1 MSKLLQ
7 NQSPVAKKNF
17 TFPIGAILKPKSI
30 ENRSRAAECGLENNN
45 RLKFSKI
52 PPVGGQRV
60 SPPTKMPRSSIA
72 DFSGNGITCLLHWI
86 AIAN

>member
-1 MSKLLQ
+1 MSKLPQ

-45 RLKFSKI
+45 RLKFSKN
-52 PPVGGQRV
+52 PPVVGGCAKPLQKR
-60 SPPTKMPRSSIA
+60 PDR
-72 DFSGNGITCLLHWI
+72 LLQMHWI
-86 AIAN
+86 AIAD